1 MGDGVIGN
9 TLGFGP
15 NVEGSSPSPPAI
27 IKQMSVSVVVLAAGK
42 GTRMKSDLPKVLHRV
57 LGKPILAYALDTL
70 SFIEDQYVV
79 VGHESDMVI
88 NSLPSSTKHI
98 LQKDQLGTG
107 HAVATVVKDDLFIKN
122 KSEFTLVVPGDVPAI
137 DIKYIELLISEVETK
152 SSPVGFLT
160 ALVDNPYGYGRVIK
174 NNEEI
179 RIVEE
184 KDCSDGEKKINE
196 INSGIYCFKT
206 DFLIENIDS
215 LDTKNFQRE
224 FYLTDL
230 IGIANNQKQDIVIV
244 QVDEDSIKGI
254 NSMSQLNE
262 VENIMQK
269 KIIEDFMEQG
279 VYFQDPTSTYIDSE
293 VTISSGTK
301 ILANTH
307 LTGKTSI
314 EADCVIG
321 PNAQINESNIGKNST
336 VVNSVIDKSTI
347 QDNGNIG
354 PFAHI
359 RPGSELGEGVK
370 VGSFAETKK
379 SKIGKGSKVPHLAYV
394 GDAELGEN
402 VNFSAGAITVNY
414 DGKEK
419 HKTEIKDGAFIGSD
433 VMLVAPVT
441 IGEESMIGA
450 GSVITKDVPSKAL
463 GIERNNQKNVEGY
476 VDRKRKND

>member
-1 MGDGVIGN
+1 
-9 TLGFGP
+9 
-15 NVEGSSPSPPAI
+15 
-27 IKQMSVSVVVLAAGK
+27 MSVSVIVLAAGK
-42 GTRMKSDLPKVLHRV
+42 GTRMNSELPKVLHKV
-57 LGKPILAYALDTL
+57 LGKSLLSHALDTL
-70 SFIEDQYVV
+70 SFSDNKLVV
-79 VGHESDMVI
+79 VGHEADLVI
-88 NSLPSSTKHI
+88 DSLPPSINNI

-107 HAVATVVKDDLFIKN
+107 HAVSTVINSEVFKEC
-122 KSEFTLVVPGDVPAI
+122 KSEFTLVVPGDVPG
-137 DIKYIELLISEVETK
+137 IKDGDIELLINEVKTT
-152 SSPVGFLT
+152 SAPVGFLT
-160 ALVDNPYGYGRVIK
+160 ALVEDPFGYGRIVK

-179 RIVEE
+179 KIVEE
-184 KDCSDGEKKINE
+184 KDCSEDERAINE

-206 DFLIENIDS
+206 EFLIENIDN
-215 LDTKNFQRE
+215 LNTENAQGE

-262 VENIMQK
+262 VEDIMQK
-269 KIIEDFMEQG
+269 KLIEGFMEQG
-279 VYFQDPTSTYIDSE
+279 VYFQDPTSTYIDAD

-301 ILANTH
+301 VLANTH
-307 LTGKTSI
+307 LTGSTSI
-314 EADCVIG
+314 DENCTIG
-321 PNAQINESNIGKNST
+321 PNAQINDSSIGKNSK
-336 VVNSVIDKSTI
+336 VVNSVVDQSTI
-347 QDNGNIG
+347 HENGNIG

-419 HKTEIKDGAFIGSD
+419 HKTDIKDGAFIGSD

-476 VDRKRKND
+476 VDRKKKK

>member
-1 MGDGVIGN
+1 
-9 TLGFGP
+9 
-15 NVEGSSPSPPAI
+15 
-27 IKQMSVSVVVLAAGK
+27 
-42 GTRMKSDLPKVLHRV
+42 MKSELPKVLHKV
-57 LGKPILAYALDTL
+57 LGKSLISHAFDALSSIDNK
-70 SFIEDQYVV
+70 FVV
-79 VGHESDMVI
+79 VGHESDLVL
-88 NSLPSSTKHI
+88 NSIPSSIKNVI
-98 LQKDQLGTG
+98 QKDQLGTG
-107 HAVATVVKDDLFIKN
+107 HAVSIAINSEVFKKI
-122 KSEFTLVVPGDVPAI
+122 KSEFTFVVPGDVPGINTEDI
-137 DIKYIELLISEVETK
+137 DSLIDEVKTK
-152 SSPVGFLT
+152 DSPVGFLT
-160 ALVDNPYGYGRVIK
+160 ALVENPFGYGRVVK

-179 RIVEE
+179 KIVEE
-184 KDCSDGEKKINE
+184 KDCSDEEKAINE

-206 DFLIENIDS
+206 EFLAENIDN
-215 LDTKNFQRE
+215 LDTENAQGE

-262 VENIMQK
+262 VEDLMQK
-269 KIIEDFMEQG
+269 KLIEDFMEQG

-314 EADCVIG
+314 HADCVIG
-321 PNAQINESNIGKNST
+321 PNAQINDSSIGKNST
-336 VVNSVIDKSTI
+336 VVNSVIDQSTI
-347 QDNGNIG
+347 QENGNIG

-476 VDRKRKND
+476 VDRKKKK

>member
-1 MGDGVIGN
+1 
-9 TLGFGP
+9 
-15 NVEGSSPSPPAI
+15 
-27 IKQMSVSVVVLAAGK
+27 MSVSVVVLAAGK
-42 GTRMKSDLPKVLHRV
+42 GTRMKSNLPKVLHKV
-57 LGKPILAYALDTL
+57 LGKSILAHSLDTL
-70 SFIEDQYVV
+70 SFIENQYVV

-88 NSLPSSTKHI
+88 DSLPPSTKHI

-107 HAVATVVKDDLFIKN
+107 HAVSTVVSGEIFVEN

-137 DIKYIELLISEVETK
+137 DAKDIQNLISEVKTK
-152 SSPVGFLT
+152 SSSVGFLT
-160 ALVDNPYGYGRVIK
+160 SIVENPHGYGRVVR
-174 NNEEI
+174 NSEEI

-184 KDCSDGEKKINE
+184 KDCNDDERKINE
-196 INSGIYCFKT
+196 INSGIYCFNT

-215 LDTKNFQRE
+215 LDTKNAQGE

-262 VENIMQK
+262 VEDIMQK
-269 KIIEDFMEQG
+269 KLIEDFMEQG

-307 LTGKTSI
+307 LTGTTSI
-314 EADCVIG
+314 DADCVIG
-321 PNAQINESNIGKNST
+321 PNAQINDSSIGKNST
-336 VVNSVIDKSTI
+336 VVNSVIDQSTI
-347 QDNGNIG
+347 QENGNIG

-476 VDRKRKND
+476 VDRKKKK

>member
-1 MGDGVIGN
+1 
-9 TLGFGP
+9 
-15 NVEGSSPSPPAI
+15 
-27 IKQMSVSVVVLAAGK
+27 MSVSVIVLAAGK
-42 GTRMKSDLPKVLHRV
+42 GTRMKSSLPKVLHKV
-57 LGKPILAYALDTL
+57 LGKSILAHSLDTL
-70 SFIEDQYVV
+70 SFIENQFVV

-88 NSLPSSTKHI
+88 DSLPPSTKHI
-98 LQKDQLGTG
+98 LQKNQLGTG
-107 HAVATVVKDDLFIKN
+107 HAVSTVVSGKIFVEN

-137 DIKYIELLISEVETK
+137 DAKDIQNLISEVKTK
-152 SSPVGFLT
+152 SSSVGFLT
-160 ALVDNPYGYGRVIK
+160 SIVENPHGYGRVVR
-174 NNEEI
+174 NNEDV

-184 KDCSDGEKKINE
+184 KDCNDDERSINE
-196 INSGIYCFKT
+196 INSGIYCFNT

-215 LDTKNFQRE
+215 LDTKNAQGE

-262 VENIMQK
+262 VEDIMQK
-269 KIIEDFMEQG
+269 KLIEDFMEQG

-307 LTGKTSI
+307 LTGTTNI
-314 EADCVIG
+314 DTDCVIG
-321 PNAQINESNIGKNST
+321 PNAQINDSSIGKNST
-336 VVNSVIDKSTI
+336 VVNSVIDQSTI
-347 QDNGNIG
+347 QENGKIG

-476 VDRKRKND
+476 VDRKKKK

>member
-1 MGDGVIGN
+1 
-9 TLGFGP
+9 
-15 NVEGSSPSPPAI
+15 
-27 IKQMSVSVVVLAAGK
+27 MSVSVIVLAAGK
-42 GTRMKSDLPKVLHRV
+42 GTRMNSELPKVLHKV
-57 LGKPILAYALDTL
+57 LGKSLLSHALDTL
-70 SFIEDQYVV
+70 SFSDNKLVV
-79 VGHESDMVI
+79 VGHGADLVI
-88 NSLPSSTKHI
+88 DSLPPSIKNI

-107 HAVATVVKDDLFIKN
+107 HAVSTVINSEVFKEC
-122 KSEFTLVVPGDVPAI
+122 KSEFTLVVPGDVPGI
-137 DIKYIELLISEVETK
+137 NDGDIELLINKVKRT

-160 ALVDNPYGYGRVIK
+160 ALVEDPFGYGRIVK

-179 RIVEE
+179 KIVEE
-184 KDCSDGEKKINE
+184 KDCSVDEKAINE

-206 DFLIENIDS
+206 EFLIENIDN
-215 LDTKNFQRE
+215 LNTENAQGE

-262 VENIMQK
+262 VEDIMQK
-269 KIIEDFMEQG
+269 KLIEGFMEQG
-279 VYFQDPTSTYIDSE
+279 VYFQDPTSTYIDAD

-301 ILANTH
+301 VLANTH
-307 LTGKTSI
+307 LTGSTSI
-314 EADCVIG
+314 DENCTIG
-321 PNAQINESNIGKNST
+321 PNAQINDSSIGKNSK
-336 VVNSVIDKSTI
+336 VVNSVVDQSTI
-347 QDNGNIG
+347 HENGNIG

-419 HKTEIKDGAFIGSD
+419 HKTDIKDGAFIGSD

-476 VDRKRKND
+476 VDRKKKK

>member
-1 MGDGVIGN
+1 
-9 TLGFGP
+9 
-15 NVEGSSPSPPAI
+15 
-27 IKQMSVSVVVLAAGK
+27 MSVSVIVLAAGK
-42 GTRMKSDLPKVLHRV
+42 GTRMNSELPKVLHKV
-57 LGKPILAYALDTL
+57 LGKSLLSHALDTL
-70 SFIEDQYVV
+70 SFSDNKLVV
-79 VGHESDMVI
+79 VGHEADLVI
-88 NSLPSSTKHI
+88 DSLPPSIKNI

-107 HAVATVVKDDLFIKN
+107 HAVSTVINSEVFKEC
-122 KSEFTLVVPGDVPAI
+122 KSEFTLVVPGDVPG
-137 DIKYIELLISEVETK
+137 IKDGDIELLINEVKTT
-152 SSPVGFLT
+152 SAPVGFLT
-160 ALVDNPYGYGRVIK
+160 ALVEDPFGYGRIVK

-179 RIVEE
+179 KIVEE
-184 KDCSDGEKKINE
+184 KDCSDDERAINE

-206 DFLIENIDS
+206 EFLIENIDN
-215 LDTKNFQRE
+215 LNTQNAQGE

-262 VENIMQK
+262 VEDIMQK
-269 KIIEDFMEQG
+269 KLIEGFMEQG
-279 VYFQDPTSTYIDSE
+279 VYFQDPTSTYIDAD

-301 ILANTH
+301 VLANTH
-307 LTGKTSI
+307 LTGSTSI
-314 EADCVIG
+314 DENCTIG
-321 PNAQINESNIGKNST
+321 PNAQINDSSIGKNSK
-336 VVNSVIDKSTI
+336 VVNSVVDQSTI
-347 QDNGNIG
+347 HENGNIG
-354 PFAHI
+354 PIAHI

-419 HKTEIKDGAFIGSD
+419 HKTDIKDGAFIGSD

-476 VDRKRKND
+476 VDRKNKK

>member
-1 MGDGVIGN
+1 
-9 TLGFGP
+9 
-15 NVEGSSPSPPAI
+15 
-27 IKQMSVSVVVLAAGK
+27 MSVSVIVLAAGK
-42 GTRMKSDLPKVLHRV
+42 GTRMNSELPKVLHKV
-57 LGKPILAYALDTL
+57 LGKSLLSHALDTL
-70 SFIEDQYVV
+70 SFSDNKLVV
-79 VGHESDMVI
+79 VGHEADLVI
-88 NSLPSSTKHI
+88 DSLPPSIKNI

-107 HAVATVVKDDLFIKN
+107 HAVSTVINSEVFK
-122 KSEFTLVVPGDVPAI
+122 KSKSDFTLVVPGDVPGI
-137 DIKYIELLISEVETK
+137 NDGDIELLINKVKTT

-160 ALVDNPYGYGRVIK
+160 ALVEDPFGYGRIVK

-179 RIVEE
+179 KIVEE
-184 KDCSDGEKKINE
+184 KDCSDDERAINE

-206 DFLIENIDS
+206 EFLIENIDN
-215 LDTKNFQRE
+215 LNTENAQGE

-262 VENIMQK
+262 VEDIMQK
-269 KIIEDFMEQG
+269 KLIEDFMEQG

-314 EADCVIG
+314 DIDCVIG
-321 PNAQINESNIGKNST
+321 PNAQINDSSIGKNST
-336 VVNSVIDKSTI
+336 VINSVIDQSTI
-347 QDNGNIG
+347 QENGNIG

-476 VDRKRKND
+476 VDRKKKK

>member
-1 MGDGVIGN
+1 
-9 TLGFGP
+9 
-15 NVEGSSPSPPAI
+15 
-27 IKQMSVSVVVLAAGK
+27 MSVSVIVLAAGK
-42 GTRMKSDLPKVLHRV
+42 GTRMNSELPKVLHKV
-57 LGKPILAYALDTL
+57 LGKSLLSHALDTL
-70 SFIEDQYVV
+70 SFSDNKLVV
-79 VGHESDMVI
+79 VGHEADLVI
-88 NSLPSSTKHI
+88 DSLPPSINNI

-107 HAVATVVKDDLFIKN
+107 HAVSTVINSEVFKEC
-122 KSEFTLVVPGDVPAI
+122 KSEFTLVVPGDVPG
-137 DIKYIELLISEVETK
+137 IKDGDIELLINEVKTT
-152 SSPVGFLT
+152 SAPVGFLT
-160 ALVDNPYGYGRVIK
+160 ALVEDPFGYGRIVK

-179 RIVEE
+179 KIVEE
-184 KDCSDGEKKINE
+184 KDCSEDERAINE

-206 DFLIENIDS
+206 EFLIENIDN
-215 LDTKNFQRE
+215 LNTQNAQGE

-262 VENIMQK
+262 VEDIMQK
-269 KIIEDFMEQG
+269 KLIEGFMEQG
-279 VYFQDPTSTYIDSE
+279 VYFQDPTSTYIDAD

-301 ILANTH
+301 VLANTH
-307 LTGKTSI
+307 LTGSTSI
-314 EADCVIG
+314 DENCTIG
-321 PNAQINESNIGKNST
+321 PNAQINDSSIGKNSK
-336 VVNSVIDKSTI
+336 VVNSVVDQSTI
-347 QDNGNIG
+347 HENGNIG

-419 HKTEIKDGAFIGSD
+419 HKTDIKDGAFIGSD

-476 VDRKRKND
+476 VDRKKKK

>member
-1 MGDGVIGN
+1 
-9 TLGFGP
+9 
-15 NVEGSSPSPPAI
+15 
-27 IKQMSVSVVVLAAGK
+27 MSVSVIVLAAGK
-42 GTRMKSDLPKVLHRV
+42 GTRMNSELPKVLHKV
-57 LGKPILAYALDTL
+57 LGKSLLSHALDTL
-70 SFIEDQYVV
+70 SFSDNKLVV
-79 VGHESDMVI
+79 VGHGADLVI
-88 NSLPSSTKHI
+88 DSLPPSIKNI

-107 HAVATVVKDDLFIKN
+107 HAVSTVINSEVFKEC
-122 KSEFTLVVPGDVPAI
+122 KSEFTLVVPGDVPG
-137 DIKYIELLISEVETK
+137 IKDGDIELLINEVKTT
-152 SSPVGFLT
+152 SAPVGFLT
-160 ALVDNPYGYGRVIK
+160 ALVEDPFGYGRIVK

-179 RIVEE
+179 KIVEE
-184 KDCSDGEKKINE
+184 KDCSDDERAINE

-206 DFLIENIDS
+206 EFLIENIDN
-215 LDTKNFQRE
+215 LNTQNAQGE

-262 VENIMQK
+262 VEDIMQK
-269 KIIEDFMEQG
+269 KLIEGFMEQG
-279 VYFQDPTSTYIDSE
+279 VYFQDPTSTYIDAD

-301 ILANTH
+301 VLANTH
-307 LTGKTSI
+307 LTGSTSI
-314 EADCVIG
+314 DENCTIG
-321 PNAQINESNIGKNST
+321 PNAQINDSSIGKNSK
-336 VVNSVIDKSTI
+336 VVNSVVDQSTI
-347 QDNGNIG
+347 HENGNIG

-419 HKTEIKDGAFIGSD
+419 HKTDIKDGAFIGSD

-476 VDRKRKND
+476 VDRKKKK

>member
-1 MGDGVIGN
+1 
-9 TLGFGP
+9 
-15 NVEGSSPSPPAI
+15 
-27 IKQMSVSVVVLAAGK
+27 MSVSVIVLAAGK
-42 GTRMKSDLPKVLHRV
+42 GTRMNSELPKVLHKV
-57 LGKPILAYALDTL
+57 LGKSLLSHAFDAL
-70 SFIEDQYVV
+70 SFSDKKIVV
-79 VGHESDMVI
+79 VGHEADLVI
-88 NSLPSSTKHI
+88 DSLPPSIKNI

-107 HAVATVVKDDLFIKN
+107 HAVSTVINSEVFKEC
-122 KSEFTLVVPGDVPAI
+122 KSEFTLVVPGDVPG
-137 DIKYIELLISEVETK
+137 IKDGDIELLINEVKTT
-152 SSPVGFLT
+152 SAPVGFLT
-160 ALVDNPYGYGRVIK
+160 ALVEDPFGYGRIVK

-179 RIVEE
+179 KIVEE
-184 KDCSDGEKKINE
+184 KDCSEDERTINE

-206 DFLIENIDS
+206 EFLIENIDN
-215 LDTKNFQRE
+215 LNTQNAQGE

-262 VENIMQK
+262 VEDIMQK
-269 KIIEDFMEQG
+269 KLIEGFMEQG
-279 VYFQDPTSTYIDSE
+279 VYFQDPTSTYIDAD

-301 ILANTH
+301 VLANTH
-307 LTGKTSI
+307 LTGSTSI
-314 EADCVIG
+314 DENCTIG
-321 PNAQINESNIGKNST
+321 PNAQINDSSIGKNSK
-336 VVNSVIDKSTI
+336 VVNSVVDQSTI
-347 QDNGNIG
+347 HENGNIG

-419 HKTEIKDGAFIGSD
+419 HKTDIKDGAFIGSD

-476 VDRKRKND
+476 VDRKKKK

>member
-1 MGDGVIGN
+1 
-9 TLGFGP
+9 
-15 NVEGSSPSPPAI
+15 
-27 IKQMSVSVVVLAAGK
+27 MSVSVVVLAAGK

-160 ALVDNPYGYGRVIK
+160 ALVDNPYGYGRVIR

-184 KDCSDGEKKINE
+184 KDCNDGERKINE

-206 DFLIENIDS
+206 DFLIKNIDS

-307 LTGKTSI
+307 LTGKTNI

-476 VDRKRKND
+476 VDRKKKK

>member
-1 MGDGVIGN
+1 
-9 TLGFGP
+9 
-15 NVEGSSPSPPAI
+15 
-27 IKQMSVSVVVLAAGK
+27 MSVSVIFLAAGK
-42 GTRMKSDLPKVLHRV
+42 GTRMNSELPKVLHKV
-57 LGKPILAYALDTL
+57 LGKSLLSHALDTL
-70 SFIEDQYVV
+70 SFSDNKFVV
-79 VGHESDMVI
+79 VGHGADLVI
-88 NSLPSSTKHI
+88 ESLPPSIKNI

-107 HAVATVVKDDLFIKN
+107 HAVSTVINSEVFKEC
-122 KSEFTLVVPGDVPAI
+122 KSEFTLVVPGDVPG
-137 DIKYIELLISEVETK
+137 IKDGDIELLINEVKTT
-152 SSPVGFLT
+152 SAPVGFLT
-160 ALVDNPYGYGRVIK
+160 ALVEDPFGYGRIVK

-179 RIVEE
+179 KIVEE
-184 KDCSDGEKKINE
+184 KDCSEDERAINE

-206 DFLIENIDS
+206 EFLIENIDN
-215 LDTKNFQRE
+215 LNTQNAQGE

-262 VENIMQK
+262 VEDIMQK
-269 KIIEDFMEQG
+269 KLIEGFMEQG
-279 VYFQDPTSTYIDSE
+279 VYFQDPTSTYIDAD

-301 ILANTH
+301 VLANTH
-307 LTGKTSI
+307 LTGSTSI
-314 EADCVIG
+314 DENCTIG
-321 PNAQINESNIGKNST
+321 PNAQINDSSIGKNSK
-336 VVNSVIDKSTI
+336 VVNSVVDQSTI
-347 QDNGNIG
+347 HENGNIG

-414 DGKEK
+414 DGQEK
-419 HKTEIKDGAFIGSD
+419 HKTDIKDGAFIGSD

-476 VDRKRKND
+476 VDRKKKK

>member
-1 MGDGVIGN
+1 
-9 TLGFGP
+9 
-15 NVEGSSPSPPAI
+15 
-27 IKQMSVSVVVLAAGK
+27 MSVSVIVLAAGK
-42 GTRMKSDLPKVLHRV
+42 GTRMNSELPKVLHKV
-57 LGKPILAYALDTL
+57 LGKSLLSHALDTL
-70 SFIEDQYVV
+70 SFSDNTLVV
-79 VGHESDMVI
+79 VGHEADLVI
-88 NSLPSSTKHI
+88 DSLPPSIKNI

-107 HAVATVVKDDLFIKN
+107 HAVSTVINSKVFR
-122 KSEFTLVVPGDVPAI
+122 KSKSDFTLVVPGDVPGI
-137 DIKYIELLISEVETK
+137 NDGDIELLINKVKTT

-160 ALVDNPYGYGRVIK
+160 ALVEDPFGYGRIVK

-179 RIVEE
+179 KIVEE
-184 KDCSDGEKKINE
+184 KDCSEDEKAINE

-206 DFLIENIDS
+206 EFLIENIDN
-215 LDTKNFQRE
+215 LNTENAQGE

-262 VENIMQK
+262 VEDLMQK
-269 KIIEDFMEQG
+269 KLIEGFMEQG
-279 VYFQDPTSTYIDSE
+279 IYFQDPTSTYIDAD

-301 ILANTH
+301 VLANTH
-307 LTGKTSI
+307 LTGSTSI
-314 EADCVIG
+314 NENCTIG
-321 PNAQINESNIGKNST
+321 PNAQINDSSIGKNSK
-336 VVNSVIDKSTI
+336 VVNSVVDQSTI
-347 QDNGNIG
+347 HENGNIG

-379 SKIGKGSKVPHLAYV
+379 SKIGKGSKVPHLAYI

-402 VNFSAGAITVNY
+402 VNFSAGSITVNY

-419 HKTEIKDGAFIGSD
+419 HKTDIKDGAFIGSD

-450 GSVITKDVPSKAL
+450 GSVITKDVPPKAL

-476 VDRKRKND
+476 VDRKKKK

>member
-1 MGDGVIGN
+1 
-9 TLGFGP
+9 
-15 NVEGSSPSPPAI
+15 
-27 IKQMSVSVVVLAAGK
+27 MSVSVIVLAAGK
-42 GTRMKSDLPKVLHRV
+42 GTRMNSELPKVLHKV
-57 LGKPILAYALDTL
+57 LGKSLLSHALDTL
-70 SFIEDQYVV
+70 SFSDNTLVV
-79 VGHESDMVI
+79 VGHEADLVI
-88 NSLPSSTKHI
+88 DSLPPSIKNI

-107 HAVATVVKDDLFIKN
+107 HAVSTVINSEVFKEC
-122 KSEFTLVVPGDVPAI
+122 KSEFTLVVPGDVPG
-137 DIKYIELLISEVETK
+137 IKDGDIELLINEVKTT
-152 SSPVGFLT
+152 SAPVGFLT
-160 ALVDNPYGYGRVIK
+160 ALVEDPFGYGRIVK

-179 RIVEE
+179 KIVEE
-184 KDCSDGEKKINE
+184 KDCSDDERAINE

-206 DFLIENIDS
+206 EFLIENIDN
-215 LDTKNFQRE
+215 LNTQNAQGE

-262 VENIMQK
+262 VEDIMQK
-269 KIIEDFMEQG
+269 KLIESFMEQG
-279 VYFQDPTSTYIDSE
+279 VYFQDPTSTYIDAD

-301 ILANTH
+301 VLANTH

-314 EADCVIG
+314 DENCTIG
-321 PNAQINESNIGKNST
+321 PNAQINDSSIGKNSK
-336 VVNSVIDKSTI
+336 VVNSVVDQSTI
-347 QDNGNIG
+347 HENGNIG

-402 VNFSAGAITVNY
+402 VNFSAGSITVNY

-419 HKTEIKDGAFIGSD
+419 HKTDIKDGAFIGSD

-450 GSVITKDVPSKAL
+450 GSVITKDVPAKAL

-476 VDRKRKND
+476 VDRKKKK

>member
-1 MGDGVIGN
+1 
-9 TLGFGP
+9 
-15 NVEGSSPSPPAI
+15 
-27 IKQMSVSVVVLAAGK
+27 MSVSVIVLAAGK
-42 GTRMKSDLPKVLHRV
+42 GTRMNSELPKVLHKV
-57 LGKPILAYALDTL
+57 LGKSLLSHALDTL
-70 SFIEDQYVV
+70 SFSDNKLVV
-79 VGHESDMVI
+79 VGHEADLVI
-88 NSLPSSTKHI
+88 DSLPPSIKNI

-107 HAVATVVKDDLFIKN
+107 HAVSTVINSEVFKEC
-122 KSEFTLVVPGDVPAI
+122 KSEFTLVVPGDVPG
-137 DIKYIELLISEVETK
+137 IKDGDIELLINEVKTT
-152 SSPVGFLT
+152 SAPVGFLT
-160 ALVDNPYGYGRVIK
+160 ALVEDPFGYGRIVK

-179 RIVEE
+179 KIVEE
-184 KDCSDGEKKINE
+184 KDCSDDERAINE

-206 DFLIENIDS
+206 EFLIENIDN
-215 LDTKNFQRE
+215 LNTQNAQGE

-262 VENIMQK
+262 VEDIMQK
-269 KIIEDFMEQG
+269 KLIEGFMEQG
-279 VYFQDPTSTYIDSE
+279 VYFQDPTSTYIDAD

-301 ILANTH
+301 VLANTH
-307 LTGKTSI
+307 LTGSTSI
-314 EADCVIG
+314 DENCTIG
-321 PNAQINESNIGKNST
+321 PNAQINDSSIGKNSK
-336 VVNSVIDKSTI
+336 VVNSVVDQSTI
-347 QDNGNIG
+347 HENGNIG

-419 HKTEIKDGAFIGSD
+419 HKTDIKDGAFIGSD

-463 GIERNNQKNVEGY
+463 AIERNNQKNVEGY
-476 VDRKRKND
+476 VDRKKKK

>member
-1 MGDGVIGN
+1 
-9 TLGFGP
+9 
-15 NVEGSSPSPPAI
+15 
-27 IKQMSVSVVVLAAGK
+27 MSVSVIVLAAGK
-42 GTRMKSDLPKVLHRV
+42 GTRMNSELPKVLHKV
-57 LGKPILAYALDTL
+57 LGKSLLSHALDTL
-70 SFIEDQYVV
+70 SFSDNKLVV
-79 VGHESDMVI
+79 VGHEADLVI
-88 NSLPSSTKHI
+88 DSLPPSINNI

-107 HAVATVVKDDLFIKN
+107 HAVSTVINSEVFKEC
-122 KSEFTLVVPGDVPAI
+122 KSEFTLVVPGDVPG
-137 DIKYIELLISEVETK
+137 IKDGDIELLINEVKTT
-152 SSPVGFLT
+152 SAPVGFLT
-160 ALVDNPYGYGRVIK
+160 ALVEDPFGYGRIVK

-179 RIVEE
+179 KIVEE
-184 KDCSDGEKKINE
+184 KDCSDDERAINE

-206 DFLIENIDS
+206 EFLIENIDN
-215 LDTKNFQRE
+215 LNTENAQGE

-262 VENIMQK
+262 VEDIMQK
-269 KIIEDFMEQG
+269 KLIEGFMEQG
-279 VYFQDPTSTYIDSE
+279 VYFQDPTSTYIDAD

-301 ILANTH
+301 VLANTH
-307 LTGKTSI
+307 LTGSTSI
-314 EADCVIG
+314 DENCTIG
-321 PNAQINESNIGKNST
+321 PNAQINDSSIGKNSK
-336 VVNSVIDKSTI
+336 VVNSVVDQSTI
-347 QDNGNIG
+347 HENGNIG

-414 DGKEK
+414 DGQEK

-476 VDRKRKND
+476 VDRKKKK

>member
-1 MGDGVIGN
+1 
-9 TLGFGP
+9 
-15 NVEGSSPSPPAI
+15 
-27 IKQMSVSVVVLAAGK
+27 MSVSVIVLAAGK
-42 GTRMKSDLPKVLHRV
+42 GTRMNSELPKVLHKV
-57 LGKPILAYALDTL
+57 LGKSLLSHALDTL
-70 SFIEDQYVV
+70 SFSDNTLVV
-79 VGHESDMVI
+79 VGHEADLVI
-88 NSLPSSTKHI
+88 DSLPPLIKNI

-107 HAVATVVKDDLFIKN
+107 HAVSTVINSEVFK
-122 KSEFTLVVPGDVPAI
+122 KSKSDFTLVVPGDVPGI
-137 DIKYIELLISEVETK
+137 NDGDIELLINKVKTT

-160 ALVDNPYGYGRVIK
+160 ALVEDPFGYGRIVK

-179 RIVEE
+179 KIVEE
-184 KDCSDGEKKINE
+184 KDCSEDEKAINE

-206 DFLIENIDS
+206 EFLIENIDN
-215 LDTKNFQRE
+215 LNTENAQGE

-262 VENIMQK
+262 VEDIMQK
-269 KIIEDFMEQG
+269 KLIESFMEQG
-279 VYFQDPTSTYIDSE
+279 VYFQDPTSTYIDAD

-301 ILANTH
+301 VLANTH
-307 LTGKTSI
+307 LTGKTSVD
-314 EADCVIG
+314 ENCTIG
-321 PNAQINESNIGKNST
+321 PNAQINDSSIGKNSK
-336 VVNSVIDKSTI
+336 VVNSVVDQSTI
-347 QDNGNIG
+347 HENGNIG

-402 VNFSAGAITVNY
+402 VNFSAGSITVNY

-419 HKTEIKDGAFIGSD
+419 HKTDIKDGAFIGSD

-450 GSVITKDVPSKAL
+450 GSVITKDVPAKAL

-476 VDRKRKND
+476 VDRKKKK

>member
-1 MGDGVIGN
+1 
-9 TLGFGP
+9 
-15 NVEGSSPSPPAI
+15 
-27 IKQMSVSVVVLAAGK
+27 MSVSVVVLAAGK
-42 GTRMKSDLPKVLHRV
+42 GTRMKSNLPKVLHKV
-57 LGKPILAYALDTL
+57 LGKSILAHSLDTL
-70 SFIEDQYVV
+70 SFIENQYVV

-88 NSLPSSTKHI
+88 DSLPPSTKHI

-107 HAVATVVKDDLFIKN
+107 HAVSTVVSGKIFVEN

-137 DIKYIELLISEVETK
+137 DAKDIQNLISKVKTK
-152 SSPVGFLT
+152 SSSVGFLT
-160 ALVDNPYGYGRVIK
+160 SLVENPHGYGRVVR
-174 NNEEI
+174 NNDEI
-179 RIVEE
+179 RIVED
-184 KDCSDGEKKINE
+184 KDCNDDERKINE
-196 INSGIYCFKT
+196 INSGVYCFNT

-215 LDTKNFQRE
+215 LDTKNAQGE

-262 VENIMQK
+262 VEDIMQK
-269 KIIEDFMEQG
+269 KLIEDFMEQG

-314 EADCVIG
+314 HADCVIG
-321 PNAQINESNIGKNST
+321 PNAQINDSSIGKNST
-336 VVNSVIDKSTI
+336 VVNSVIDQSTI
-347 QDNGNIG
+347 QENGNIG

-414 DGKEK
+414 DGREK

-433 VMLVAPVT
+433 VMLVAPIT

-476 VDRKRKND
+476 VDRKKKK

>member
-1 MGDGVIGN
+1 MSISVI
-9 TLGFGP
+9 
-15 NVEGSSPSPPAI
+15 
-27 IKQMSVSVVVLAAGK
+27 VLAAGK
-42 GTRMKSDLPKVLHRV
+42 GTRMKSELPKVLHHV
-57 LGKPILAYALDTL
+57 LGKSLL
-70 SFIEDQYVV
+70 SHVLNAFSSIENKFVV
-79 VGHESDMVI
+79 VGHESDLVI
-88 NSLPSSTKHI
+88 NSIPPSIKNVI
-98 LQKDQLGTG
+98 QKDQLGTG
-107 HAVATVVKDDLFIKN
+107 HAVSIAINSEVFNEI

-137 DIKYIELLISEVETK
+137 NEDDIASLIDEVKTK
-152 SSPVGFLT
+152 ASPVGFLT
-160 ALVDNPYGYGRVIK
+160 AFVDNPFGYGRIVK
-174 NNEEI
+174 NNQEI
-179 RIVEE
+179 KIVEE
-184 KDCSDGEKKINE
+184 KDCSEEEKAINE
-196 INSGIYCFKT
+196 INSGIYCFRT
-206 DFLIENIDS
+206 EFLTENIDN
-215 LDTKNFQRE
+215 LNTENAQGE

-262 VENIMQK
+262 VEDIMQK
-269 KIIEDFMEQG
+269 KLIEGFMEQG
-279 VYFQDPTSTYIDSE
+279 VYFQDPTSTYIDAD
-293 VTISSGTK
+293 VTISTGTK
-301 ILANTH
+301 VLANTH
-307 LTGKTSI
+307 LTGKTI
-314 EADCVIG
+314 IDENCTIG
-321 PNAQINESNIGKNST
+321 PNAQINDSSIGKNSK
-336 VVNSVIDKSTI
+336 VVNSVVDQSTI
-347 QDNGNIG
+347 HENGNIG

-402 VNFSAGAITVNY
+402 VNFSAGSITVNY

-419 HKTEIKDGAFIGSD
+419 HKTDIKDGAFIGSD

-476 VDRKRKND
+476 VDRKKKK

>member
-1 MGDGVIGN
+1 
-9 TLGFGP
+9 
-15 NVEGSSPSPPAI
+15 
-27 IKQMSVSVVVLAAGK
+27 MSVSVIVLAAGK
-42 GTRMKSDLPKVLHRV
+42 GTRMNSELPKVLHKV
-57 LGKPILAYALDTL
+57 LGKSLLSHALDTL
-70 SFIEDQYVV
+70 SFSDNKLVV
-79 VGHESDMVI
+79 VGHEADLVI
-88 NSLPSSTKHI
+88 DSLPPSIKNI

-107 HAVATVVKDDLFIKN
+107 HAVSTVINSEVFK
-122 KSEFTLVVPGDVPAI
+122 KSKSDFTLVVPGDVPGI
-137 DIKYIELLISEVETK
+137 NDGDIELLINKVKTT

-160 ALVDNPYGYGRVIK
+160 ALVEDPFGYGRIVK

-179 RIVEE
+179 KIVEE
-184 KDCSDGEKKINE
+184 KDCSEDERAINE

-206 DFLIENIDS
+206 EFLIENIDN
-215 LDTKNFQRE
+215 LNTQNAQGE

-262 VENIMQK
+262 VEDIMQK
-269 KIIEDFMEQG
+269 KLIEGFMEQG
-279 VYFQDPTSTYIDSE
+279 VYFQDPTSTYIDAD

-301 ILANTH
+301 VLANTH
-307 LTGKTSI
+307 LTGSTSI
-314 EADCVIG
+314 DENCTIG
-321 PNAQINESNIGKNST
+321 PNAQINDSSIGKNSK
-336 VVNSVIDKSTI
+336 VVNSVVDQSTI
-347 QDNGNIG
+347 HENGNIG

-419 HKTEIKDGAFIGSD
+419 HKTDIKDGAFIGSD

-476 VDRKRKND
+476 VDRKKKK

>member
-1 MGDGVIGN
+1 
-9 TLGFGP
+9 
-15 NVEGSSPSPPAI
+15 
-27 IKQMSVSVVVLAAGK
+27 MSVSVIVLAAGK
-42 GTRMKSDLPKVLHRV
+42 GTRMNSELPKVLHKV
-57 LGKPILAYALDTL
+57 LGKSLLSHALDTL
-70 SFIEDQYVV
+70 SFSDNKLVV
-79 VGHESDMVI
+79 VGHGADLVI
-88 NSLPSSTKHI
+88 DSLPPSIKNI

-107 HAVATVVKDDLFIKN
+107 HAVSTVINSEVFKKS
-122 KSEFTLVVPGDVPAI
+122 KSEFTLVVPGDVPG
-137 DIKYIELLISEVETK
+137 IKDGDIELLINEVK
-152 SSPVGFLT
+152 AISAPVGFLT
-160 ALVDNPYGYGRVIK
+160 ALVEDPFGYGRIVK

-179 RIVEE
+179 KIVEE
-184 KDCSDGEKKINE
+184 KDCSEDEKAINE

-206 DFLIENIDS
+206 EFLIENIDS
-215 LDTKNFQRE
+215 LNTENAQGE

-262 VENIMQK
+262 VEDIMQK
-269 KIIEDFMEQG
+269 KLIEGFMEQG
-279 VYFQDPTSTYIDSE
+279 VYFQDPTSTYIDAD

-301 ILANTH
+301 VLANTH
-307 LTGKTSI
+307 LTGSTSI
-314 EADCVIG
+314 DENCTIG
-321 PNAQINESNIGKNST
+321 PNAQINDSSIGKNSK
-336 VVNSVIDKSTI
+336 VVNSVVDQSTI
-347 QDNGNIG
+347 HENGNIG

-414 DGKEK
+414 DGQEK

-476 VDRKRKND
+476 VDRKNKK

>member
-1 MGDGVIGN
+1 
-9 TLGFGP
+9 
-15 NVEGSSPSPPAI
+15 
-27 IKQMSVSVVVLAAGK
+27 MSVSVIVLAAGK
-42 GTRMKSDLPKVLHRV
+42 GTRMNSELPKVLHKV
-57 LGKPILAYALDTL
+57 LGKSLLSHALDTL
-70 SFIEDQYVV
+70 SFSDNKLVV
-79 VGHESDMVI
+79 VGHGADLVI
-88 NSLPSSTKHI
+88 DSLPPSINNI

-107 HAVATVVKDDLFIKN
+107 HAVSTVINSEVFKEC
-122 KSEFTLVVPGDVPAI
+122 KSEFTLVVPGDVPG
-137 DIKYIELLISEVETK
+137 IKDGDIELLINEVKTT
-152 SSPVGFLT
+152 SAPVGFLT
-160 ALVDNPYGYGRVIK
+160 ALVEDPFGYGRIVK

-179 RIVEE
+179 KIVEE
-184 KDCSDGEKKINE
+184 KDCSDDERAINE

-206 DFLIENIDS
+206 EFLIENIDN
-215 LDTKNFQRE
+215 LNTQNAQGE

-262 VENIMQK
+262 VEDIMQK
-269 KIIEDFMEQG
+269 KLIEGFMEQG
-279 VYFQDPTSTYIDSE
+279 VYFQDPTSTYIDAD

-301 ILANTH
+301 VLANTH
-307 LTGKTSI
+307 LTGNTSI
-314 EADCVIG
+314 NENCIIG
-321 PNAQINESNIGKNST
+321 PNAQINDSSIGKNSK
-336 VVNSVIDKSTI
+336 VVNSVVDQSTI
-347 QDNGNIG
+347 HENGNIG

-419 HKTEIKDGAFIGSD
+419 HKTDIKDGAFIGSD

-476 VDRKRKND
+476 VDRKNKK

>member
-1 MGDGVIGN
+1 
-9 TLGFGP
+9 
-15 NVEGSSPSPPAI
+15 
-27 IKQMSVSVVVLAAGK
+27 MSVSVIVLAAGK
-42 GTRMKSDLPKVLHRV
+42 GTRMNSELPKVLHKV
-57 LGKPILAYALDTL
+57 LGKSLLSHALDTL
-70 SFIEDQYVV
+70 SFSDNKLVV
-79 VGHESDMVI
+79 VGHEADLVI
-88 NSLPSSTKHI
+88 DSLPPSIKNI

-107 HAVATVVKDDLFIKN
+107 HAVSTVINSEVFKKS
-122 KSEFTLVVPGDVPAI
+122 KSEFTLVVPGDVPG
-137 DIKYIELLISEVETK
+137 IKDGDIELLINEVKTT
-152 SSPVGFLT
+152 SAPVGFLT
-160 ALVDNPYGYGRVIK
+160 ALVEDPFGYGRIVK

-179 RIVEE
+179 KIVEE
-184 KDCSDGEKKINE
+184 KDCSDDERAINE

-206 DFLIENIDS
+206 EFLIENIDN
-215 LDTKNFQRE
+215 LNTQNAQGE

-262 VENIMQK
+262 VEDIMQK
-269 KIIEDFMEQG
+269 KLIEGFMEQG
-279 VYFQDPTSTYIDSE
+279 VYFQDPTSTYIDAD

-301 ILANTH
+301 VLANTH
-307 LTGKTSI
+307 LTGSTSI
-314 EADCVIG
+314 DENCTIG
-321 PNAQINESNIGKNST
+321 PNAQINDSSIGKNSK
-336 VVNSVIDKSTI
+336 VVNSVVDQSTI
-347 QDNGNIG
+347 HENGNIG

-419 HKTEIKDGAFIGSD
+419 HKTDIKDGAFIGSD

-476 VDRKRKND
+476 VDRKKKK

>member
-1 MGDGVIGN
+1 
-9 TLGFGP
+9 
-15 NVEGSSPSPPAI
+15 
-27 IKQMSVSVVVLAAGK
+27 MSVSVIVLAAGK
-42 GTRMKSDLPKVLHRV
+42 GTRMNSELPKVLHNV
-57 LGKPILAYALDTL
+57 LGKSLLSHALDTL
-70 SFIEDQYVV
+70 SFSDNKLVV
-79 VGHESDMVI
+79 VGHGADLVI
-88 NSLPSSTKHI
+88 DSLPPSINNI

-107 HAVATVVKDDLFIKN
+107 HAVSTVINSEVFKEC
-122 KSEFTLVVPGDVPAI
+122 KSEFTLVVPGDVPG
-137 DIKYIELLISEVETK
+137 IKDGDIELLINEVKTI
-152 SSPVGFLT
+152 SAPVGFLT
-160 ALVDNPYGYGRVIK
+160 ALVEDPFGYGRIVK

-179 RIVEE
+179 KIVEE
-184 KDCSDGEKKINE
+184 KDCSEDERAINE

-206 DFLIENIDS
+206 EFLIENIDN
-215 LDTKNFQRE
+215 LNTQNAQGE

-262 VENIMQK
+262 VEDIMQK
-269 KIIEDFMEQG
+269 KLIEGFMEQG
-279 VYFQDPTSTYIDSE
+279 VYFQDPTSTYIDAD

-301 ILANTH
+301 VLANTH
-307 LTGKTSI
+307 LTGSTSI
-314 EADCVIG
+314 NENCIIG
-321 PNAQINESNIGKNST
+321 PNAQINDSSIGKNSK
-336 VVNSVIDKSTI
+336 VVNSVVDQSTI
-347 QDNGNIG
+347 HENGNIG

-419 HKTEIKDGAFIGSD
+419 HKTDIKDGAFIGSD

-476 VDRKRKND
+476 VDRKKKK

>member
-1 MGDGVIGN
+1 
-9 TLGFGP
+9 
-15 NVEGSSPSPPAI
+15 
-27 IKQMSVSVVVLAAGK
+27 MSVSVIVLAAGK
-42 GTRMKSDLPKVLHRV
+42 GTRMNSELPKVLHKV
-57 LGKPILAYALDTL
+57 LGKSLLSHALDTL
-70 SFIEDQYVV
+70 SFSDNKLVV
-79 VGHESDMVI
+79 VGHEADLVI
-88 NSLPSSTKHI
+88 DSLPPSIKNI

-107 HAVATVVKDDLFIKN
+107 HAVSTVINSEVFK
-122 KSEFTLVVPGDVPAI
+122 KSKSDFTLVVPGDVPGI
-137 DIKYIELLISEVETK
+137 NDGDIELLINKVKTA

-160 ALVDNPYGYGRVIK
+160 ALVEDPFGYGRIVK

-184 KDCSDGEKKINE
+184 KDCSEDEKAINE

-206 DFLIENIDS
+206 EFLIENIDN
-215 LDTKNFQRE
+215 LNTENAQGE

-262 VENIMQK
+262 VEDIMQK
-269 KIIEDFMEQG
+269 KLIEGFMEQG
-279 VYFQDPTSTYIDSE
+279 VYFQDPTSTYIDAD

-301 ILANTH
+301 VLANTH
-307 LTGKTSI
+307 LTGSTSI
-314 EADCVIG
+314 NENCIIG
-321 PNAQINESNIGKNST
+321 PNAQINDSSIGKNSK
-336 VVNSVIDKSTI
+336 VVNSVVDQSTI
-347 QDNGNIG
+347 HENGNIG

-419 HKTEIKDGAFIGSD
+419 HKTDIKDGAFIGSD

-476 VDRKRKND
+476 VDRKKKK

>member
-1 MGDGVIGN
+1 
-9 TLGFGP
+9 
-15 NVEGSSPSPPAI
+15 
-27 IKQMSVSVVVLAAGK
+27 MSVSVIVLAAGK
-42 GTRMKSDLPKVLHRV
+42 GTRMKSELPKVLHKV
-57 LGKPILAYALDTL
+57 LGKSLISHAFDALSSIDNK
-70 SFIEDQYVV
+70 FVV
-79 VGHESDMVI
+79 VGHESDLVV
-88 NSLPSSTKHI
+88 NSIPSSIKNVI
-98 LQKDQLGTG
+98 QKDQLGTG
-107 HAVATVVKDDLFIKN
+107 HAVSIAINSEVFNEI
-122 KSEFTLVVPGDVPAI
+122 KSEFTLVVPGDVPGINTEDI
-137 DIKYIELLISEVETK
+137 DSLIDEVKTK
-152 SSPVGFLT
+152 DSPVGFLT
-160 ALVDNPYGYGRVIK
+160 ALVENPFGYGRVVK

-179 RIVEE
+179 KIVEE
-184 KDCSDGEKKINE
+184 KDCSEEEKAINE

-206 DFLIENIDS
+206 EFLAKNIDN
-215 LDTKNFQRE
+215 LDTENAQGE

-262 VENIMQK
+262 VEDIMQK
-269 KIIEDFMEQG
+269 KLIEGFMEQG
-279 VYFQDPTSTYIDSE
+279 VYFQDPTSTYIDAD
-293 VTISSGTK
+293 VTISPGTK
-301 ILANTH
+301 VFANTH
-307 LTGKTSI
+307 LTGKTTI
-314 EADCVIG
+314 DENCTIG
-321 PNAQINESNIGKNST
+321 PNAQINDSSIGKNSK
-336 VVNSVIDKSTI
+336 VVNSVVDQSTI
-347 QDNGNIG
+347 HENGNIG

-402 VNFSAGAITVNY
+402 VNFSAGSITVNY

-419 HKTEIKDGAFIGSD
+419 HKTDIKDGAFIGSD

-476 VDRKRKND
+476 VDRKKKND

>member
-1 MGDGVIGN
+1 
-9 TLGFGP
+9 
-15 NVEGSSPSPPAI
+15 
-27 IKQMSVSVVVLAAGK
+27 MSVSVIVLAAGK
-42 GTRMKSDLPKVLHRV
+42 GTRMNSELPKVLHKV
-57 LGKPILAYALDTL
+57 LGKSLLSHALDTL
-70 SFIEDQYVV
+70 SFSDNTLVV
-79 VGHESDMVI
+79 VGHEADLVI
-88 NSLPSSTKHI
+88 DSLPPLIKNI

-107 HAVATVVKDDLFIKN
+107 HAVSTVINSEVFKEC
-122 KSEFTLVVPGDVPAI
+122 KSEFTLVVPGDVPG
-137 DIKYIELLISEVETK
+137 IKDGDIELLINEVKTT
-152 SSPVGFLT
+152 SAPVGFLT
-160 ALVDNPYGYGRVIK
+160 ALVEDPFGYGRIVK

-179 RIVEE
+179 KIVEE
-184 KDCSDGEKKINE
+184 KDCSDDERAINE

-206 DFLIENIDS
+206 EFLIENIDN
-215 LDTKNFQRE
+215 LNTQNAQGE

-262 VENIMQK
+262 VEDIMQK
-269 KIIEDFMEQG
+269 KLIEGFMEQG
-279 VYFQDPTSTYIDSE
+279 VYFQDPTSTYIDAD

-301 ILANTH
+301 VLANTH
-307 LTGKTSI
+307 LTGSTSI
-314 EADCVIG
+314 DENCTIG
-321 PNAQINESNIGKNST
+321 PNAQINNSSVGKNSK
-336 VVNSVIDKSTI
+336 VVNSVVDQSTI
-347 QDNGNIG
+347 HENGNIG

-402 VNFSAGAITVNY
+402 VNFSAGSITVNY

-419 HKTEIKDGAFIGSD
+419 HKTDIKDGAFIGSD

-463 GIERNNQKNVEGY
+463 AIERNNQKNVEGY
-476 VDRKRKND
+476 VDRKNKK

>member
-1 MGDGVIGN
+1 MSISVI
-9 TLGFGP
+9 
-15 NVEGSSPSPPAI
+15 
-27 IKQMSVSVVVLAAGK
+27 VLAAGK
-42 GTRMKSDLPKVLHRV
+42 GTRMKSELPKVLHHV
-57 LGKPILAYALDTL
+57 LGKSLL
-70 SFIEDQYVV
+70 SHVFDAFSSIDNKFVV
-79 VGHESDMVI
+79 VGHESDLVI
-88 NSLPSSTKHI
+88 NSIPPSIKNVI
-98 LQKDQLGTG
+98 QKDQLGTG
-107 HAVATVVKDDLFIKN
+107 HAVSIAINSEVFNEI

-137 DIKYIELLISEVETK
+137 NEDDIASLIDEVKTK
-152 SSPVGFLT
+152 ASPVGFLT
-160 ALVDNPYGYGRVIK
+160 SFVDNPFGYGRIVK
-174 NNEEI
+174 NNQEI
-179 RIVEE
+179 KIVEE
-184 KDCSDGEKKINE
+184 KDCSEEEKAINE
-196 INSGIYCFKT
+196 INSGIYCFRT
-206 DFLIENIDS
+206 EFLTENIDN
-215 LDTKNFQRE
+215 LNTENAQGE

-262 VENIMQK
+262 VEDIMQK
-269 KIIEDFMEQG
+269 KLIEGFMEQG
-279 VYFQDPTSTYIDSE
+279 VYFQDPTSTYIDAD
-293 VTISSGTK
+293 VTISTGTK
-301 ILANTH
+301 VLANTH
-307 LTGKTSI
+307 LTGKTI
-314 EADCVIG
+314 IDENCTIG
-321 PNAQINESNIGKNST
+321 PNAQINDSSIGKNSK
-336 VVNSVIDKSTI
+336 VVNSVVDQSTI
-347 QDNGNIG
+347 HENGNIG

-402 VNFSAGAITVNY
+402 VNFSAGSITVNY

-419 HKTEIKDGAFIGSD
+419 HKTDIKDGAFIGSD

-476 VDRKRKND
+476 VDRKKKK

>member
-1 MGDGVIGN
+1 
-9 TLGFGP
+9 
-15 NVEGSSPSPPAI
+15 
-27 IKQMSVSVVVLAAGK
+27 MSVSVIVLAAGK
-42 GTRMKSDLPKVLHRV
+42 GTRMNSELPKVLHKV
-57 LGKPILAYALDTL
+57 LGKSLLSHALDTL
-70 SFIEDQYVV
+70 SFSDNKLVV
-79 VGHESDMVI
+79 VGHEADLVI
-88 NSLPSSTKHI
+88 DSLPPSIKNI

-107 HAVATVVKDDLFIKN
+107 HAVSTVINSEVFKKS
-122 KSEFTLVVPGDVPAI
+122 KSEFTLVVPGDVPG
-137 DIKYIELLISEVETK
+137 IKDGDIELLINEVKTT
-152 SSPVGFLT
+152 SASVGFLT
-160 ALVDNPYGYGRVIK
+160 ALVEDPFGYGRIVK

-179 RIVEE
+179 KIVEE
-184 KDCSDGEKKINE
+184 KDCSEDERAINE

-206 DFLIENIDS
+206 EFLIENIDN
-215 LDTKNFQRE
+215 LNTQNAQGE

-262 VENIMQK
+262 VEDIMQK
-269 KIIEDFMEQG
+269 KLIEGFMEQG
-279 VYFQDPTSTYIDSE
+279 VYFQDPTSTYIDAD

-301 ILANTH
+301 VLANTH
-307 LTGKTSI
+307 LTGSTSI
-314 EADCVIG
+314 DENCTIG
-321 PNAQINESNIGKNST
+321 PNAQINDSSIGKNSK
-336 VVNSVIDKSTI
+336 VVNSVVDQSTI
-347 QDNGNIG
+347 HENGNIG

-414 DGKEK
+414 DGQEK
-419 HKTEIKDGAFIGSD
+419 HKTDIKDGAFIGSD

-476 VDRKRKND
+476 VDRKKKK

>member
-1 MGDGVIGN
+1 
-9 TLGFGP
+9 
-15 NVEGSSPSPPAI
+15 
-27 IKQMSVSVVVLAAGK
+27 MSVSVIVLAAGK
-42 GTRMKSDLPKVLHRV
+42 GTRMNSELPKVLHKV
-57 LGKPILAYALDTL
+57 LGKSLLSHALDTL
-70 SFIEDQYVV
+70 SFSDNKLVV
-79 VGHESDMVI
+79 VGHGADLVI
-88 NSLPSSTKHI
+88 DSLPPSIKNI

-107 HAVATVVKDDLFIKN
+107 HAVSTVINSEVFEES
-122 KSEFTLVVPGDVPAI
+122 KSEFTLVVPGDVPG
-137 DIKYIELLISEVETK
+137 IKDGDIELLINEVKTT
-152 SSPVGFLT
+152 SAPVGFLT
-160 ALVDNPYGYGRVIK
+160 ALVEDPFGYGRIVK

-179 RIVEE
+179 KIVEE
-184 KDCSDGEKKINE
+184 KDCSEDERAINE

-206 DFLIENIDS
+206 EFLIENIDN
-215 LDTKNFQRE
+215 LNTQNAQGE

-262 VENIMQK
+262 VEDIMQK
-269 KIIEDFMEQG
+269 KLIEGFMEQG
-279 VYFQDPTSTYIDSE
+279 VYFQDPTSTYIDAD

-301 ILANTH
+301 VLANTH
-307 LTGKTSI
+307 LTGSTSI
-314 EADCVIG
+314 NENCTIG
-321 PNAQINESNIGKNST
+321 PNAQINDSSIGKNSK
-336 VVNSVIDKSTI
+336 VVNSVVDQSTI
-347 QDNGNIG
+347 HENGNIG

-414 DGKEK
+414 DGQEK
-419 HKTEIKDGAFIGSD
+419 HKTDIKDGAFIGSD

-476 VDRKRKND
+476 VDRKKKK

>member
-1 MGDGVIGN
+1 
-9 TLGFGP
+9 
-15 NVEGSSPSPPAI
+15 
-27 IKQMSVSVVVLAAGK
+27 MSVSVVVLAAGK
-42 GTRMKSDLPKVLHRV
+42 GTRMKSDLPKVLHKV
-57 LGKPILAYALDTL
+57 LGKSLLAHSLDAL
-70 SFIEDQYVV
+70 SFVNNQYVV
-79 VGHESDMVI
+79 VGHESDKVV
-88 NSLPSSTKHI
+88 NSLPPTTKHI

-107 HAVATVVKDDLFIKN
+107 HAVSTVINSDLFIEN
-122 KSEFTLVVPGDVPAI
+122 KSELTLVVPGDVPAI
-137 DIKYIELLISEVETK
+137 DSKDIEFLISEVKTK
-152 SSPVGFLT
+152 SSSVGFLT
-160 ALVDNPYGYGRVIK
+160 SIIENPYGYGRVIR

-184 KDCSDGEKKINE
+184 KDCNDEERKINE
-196 INSGIYCFKT
+196 INSGIYCFNT
-206 DFLIENIDS
+206 DFLIKNIDS
-215 LDTKNFQRE
+215 LDTKNVQGE

-244 QVDEDSIKGI
+244 QVDENSIKGI

-262 VENIMQK
+262 VEDIMQK
-269 KIIEDFMEQG
+269 KLIEDFMKKG
-279 VYFQDPTSTYIDSE
+279 VYFQDPATTYIDSE
-293 VTISSGTK
+293 VTISSGAK

-307 LTGKTSI
+307 LTGKTKI
-314 EADCVIG
+314 DEECVIG
-321 PNAQINESNIGKNST
+321 PNAQINDSKIGKNST
-336 VVNSVIDKSTI
+336 VVNSVIDQSTI
-347 QDNGNIG
+347 KENGNIG

-370 VGSFAETKK
+370 VGSFAETKN

-419 HKTEIKDGAFIGSD
+419 HKTDIKDRAFIGSD

-476 VDRKRKND
+476 VDRKKKK

>member
-1 MGDGVIGN
+1 
-9 TLGFGP
+9 
-15 NVEGSSPSPPAI
+15 
-27 IKQMSVSVVVLAAGK
+27 MSVSVIVLAAGK
-42 GTRMKSDLPKVLHRV
+42 GTRMKSELPKVLHKV
-57 LGKPILAYALDTL
+57 LGKSLLSHALDTL
-70 SFIEDQYVV
+70 SFSDNKLVV
-79 VGHESDMVI
+79 VGHEADLVI
-88 NSLPSSTKHI
+88 DSLPPSIKNI

-107 HAVATVVKDDLFIKN
+107 HAVSTVINSEVFKEC
-122 KSEFTLVVPGDVPAI
+122 KSEFTLVVPGDVPG
-137 DIKYIELLISEVETK
+137 IKDGDIELLINEVKTT
-152 SSPVGFLT
+152 SAPVGFLT
-160 ALVDNPYGYGRVIK
+160 ALVEDPFGYGRIVK

-179 RIVEE
+179 KIVEE
-184 KDCSDGEKKINE
+184 KDCSDDERAINE

-206 DFLIENIDS
+206 EFLIENIDN
-215 LDTKNFQRE
+215 LNTQNAQGE

-262 VENIMQK
+262 VEGIMQK
-269 KIIEDFMEQG
+269 KLIEGFMEQG
-279 VYFQDPTSTYIDSE
+279 VYFHDPTSTYIDAD

-301 ILANTH
+301 VLANTH
-307 LTGKTSI
+307 LTGSTSI
-314 EADCVIG
+314 NENCIIG
-321 PNAQINESNIGKNST
+321 PNAQINDSSIGKNSK
-336 VVNSVIDKSTI
+336 VVNSVVDQSTI
-347 QDNGNIG
+347 HENGNIG

-419 HKTEIKDGAFIGSD
+419 HKTDIKDGAFIGSD

-476 VDRKRKND
+476 VDRKKKK

>member
-1 MGDGVIGN
+1 
-9 TLGFGP
+9 
-15 NVEGSSPSPPAI
+15 
-27 IKQMSVSVVVLAAGK
+27 MSVSVIVLAAGK
-42 GTRMKSDLPKVLHRV
+42 GTRMNSELPKVLHKV
-57 LGKPILAYALDTL
+57 LGKSLLSHALDTL
-70 SFIEDQYVV
+70 SFSDNKLVV
-79 VGHESDMVI
+79 VGHEADLVI
-88 NSLPSSTKHI
+88 DSLPPSINNI

-107 HAVATVVKDDLFIKN
+107 HAVSTVINSEVFK
-122 KSEFTLVVPGDVPAI
+122 KSKSDFTLVVPGDVPGI
-137 DIKYIELLISEVETK
+137 NDGDIELLINKVKTT

-160 ALVDNPYGYGRVIK
+160 ALVEDPFGYGRIVK

-179 RIVEE
+179 KIVEE
-184 KDCSDGEKKINE
+184 KDCSEDEKAINE

-206 DFLIENIDS
+206 EFLIENIDN
-215 LDTKNFQRE
+215 LNTQNAQGE

-262 VENIMQK
+262 VEDIMQK
-269 KIIEDFMEQG
+269 KLIEGFMEQG
-279 VYFQDPTSTYIDSE
+279 VYFQDPTSTYIDAD

-301 ILANTH
+301 VLANTH
-307 LTGKTSI
+307 LTGSTSI
-314 EADCVIG
+314 DENCTIG
-321 PNAQINESNIGKNST
+321 PNAQINDSSIGKNSK
-336 VVNSVIDKSTI
+336 VVNSVVDQSTI
-347 QDNGNIG
+347 HENGNIG

-402 VNFSAGAITVNY
+402 VNFSAGSITVNY

-419 HKTEIKDGAFIGSD
+419 HKTDIKDGAFIGSD

-476 VDRKRKND
+476 VDRKKKK

>member
-1 MGDGVIGN
+1 
-9 TLGFGP
+9 
-15 NVEGSSPSPPAI
+15 
-27 IKQMSVSVVVLAAGK
+27 MSVSVIVLAAGK
-42 GTRMKSDLPKVLHRV
+42 GTRMNSELPKVLHKV
-57 LGKPILAYALDTL
+57 LGKSLLSHALDTL
-70 SFIEDQYVV
+70 SFSDNTLVV
-79 VGHESDMVI
+79 VGHEADLVI
-88 NSLPSSTKHI
+88 DSLPPSIKNI

-107 HAVATVVKDDLFIKN
+107 HAVSTVINSKVFK
-122 KSEFTLVVPGDVPAI
+122 KSKSDFTLVVPGDVPGI
-137 DIKYIELLISEVETK
+137 NDGDIELLINKVKTT

-160 ALVDNPYGYGRVIK
+160 ALVEDPFGYGRIVK

-179 RIVEE
+179 KIVEE
-184 KDCSDGEKKINE
+184 KDCSEDEKAINE

-206 DFLIENIDS
+206 EFLIENIDN
-215 LDTKNFQRE
+215 LNTENAQGE

-262 VENIMQK
+262 VEDLMQK
-269 KIIEDFMEQG
+269 KLIEGFMEQG
-279 VYFQDPTSTYIDSE
+279 IYFQDPTSTYIDAD

-301 ILANTH
+301 VLANTH
-307 LTGKTSI
+307 LTGSTSI
-314 EADCVIG
+314 NENCTIG
-321 PNAQINESNIGKNST
+321 PNAQINDSSIGKNSK
-336 VVNSVIDKSTI
+336 VVNSVVDQSTI
-347 QDNGNIG
+347 HENGNIG

-379 SKIGKGSKVPHLAYV
+379 SKIGKGSKVPHLAYI

-402 VNFSAGAITVNY
+402 VNFSAGSITVNY

-419 HKTEIKDGAFIGSD
+419 HKTDIKDGAFIGSD

-450 GSVITKDVPSKAL
+450 GSVITKDVPPKAL

-476 VDRKRKND
+476 VDRKKKK